1 MQDISRAK
9 ADYSIWTPVTIRYSD
24 QDPMRHVNNVAV
36 VAYLESG
43 RTGLLREMLG
53 PERLRGNNMVLAN
66 VNVDYLHEITFPG
79 TVDVGAKLVRVGGKS
94 LTAQFAIF
102 QDDICCVVSEST
114 NVFFDPKTRKSAA
127 PPAETRER
135 MMAFLD

>member
-1 MQDISRAK
+1 MQSISRNK
-9 ADYSIWTPVTIRYSD
+9 AEYSIWTPVTIRYSD

-94 LTAQFAIF
+94 LTAHFAIF
-102 QDDICCVVSEST
+102 QDETCCVVSEST

-127 PPAETRER
+127 PPVETRER
-135 MMAFLD
+135 MLAFLD

>member
-1 MQDISRAK
+1 MQAISREK
-9 ADYSIWTPVTIRYSD
+9 SDYSIWTPVTIRYSD

-94 LTAQFAIF
+94 QSGSSGR
-102 QDDICCVVSEST
+102 DSG
-114 NVFFDPKTRKSAA
+114 
-127 PPAETRER
+127 PAS
-135 MMAFLD
+135 FCG